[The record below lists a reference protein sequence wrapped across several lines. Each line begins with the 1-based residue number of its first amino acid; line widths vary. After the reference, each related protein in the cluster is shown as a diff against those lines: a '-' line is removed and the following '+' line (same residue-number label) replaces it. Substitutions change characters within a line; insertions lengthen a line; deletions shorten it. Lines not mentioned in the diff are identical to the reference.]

1 MGSRVMHYAIT
12 HEISQRLSC
21 SNVMRLHLGGLA
33 PDLTHPTYAPKAL
46 THFVEIIS
54 SGKRRVH
61 YQRFIHDYK
70 DFMNDAFY
78 IGYLSHLIADYI
90 WYETMYYKYIRP
102 LAEEDRTIA
111 IEKGYRDFK
120 RLNKILLRYYELPQ
134 LVDIPIIEVNN
145 IQGLYTSY
153 IPDIVAQLNHDIAE
167 EPPEHWSEALE
178 IYDLD
183 EVLDYVNKSVTETV
197 DSLHIYGAVRFKV

>member
-12 HEISQRLSC
+12 HEIHRRLSC
-21 SNVMRLHLGGLA
+21 SNEIRLHLGGLA

-54 SGKRRVH
+54 NGKRRVH
-61 YQRFIHDYK
+61 YQRFISEYK
-70 DFMNDAFY
+70 DCMNDAFY
-78 IGYLSHLIADYI
+78 MGYLSHLIADYI
-90 WYETMYYKYIRP
+90 WYDTMYLKYIKP
-102 LAEEDRTIA
+102 LADEDRKIA
-111 IEKGYRDFK
+111 IERGYRDFQ
-120 RLNKILLRYYELPQ
+120 RLNKILLRQYELPR

-153 IPDIVAQLNHDIAE
+153 LPEIVAQLNNDLTE
-167 EPPEHWSEALE
+167 EHQEPFPETLE

-183 EVLDYVNKSVTETV
+183 EVLDYIDKSVTETV
-197 DSLHIYGAVRFKV
+197 ELLE